1 MNREILFRG
10 QIRKNGGNAAIGTW
24 GKFSGQ
30 WVYGGIFPCTGS
42 LSIIYGWE
50 SEKERAACDIKK
62 WTVYSDTVGQYTGL
76 TDKNGV
82 KIFEGDILKSGNQL
96 FVVKYG
102 NCGGVQNV
110 EHEVGYVGFYLNPY
124 EKDAE
129 KLLRYGLR
137 TDIIYWLNAL
147 KMEVSGNIHDNPDLL
162 KEASNGQTNHP

>member
-82 KIFEGDILKSGNQL
+82 RIFEGDIVRYIDPDTQEYDIGEKYVADWDEEEACIL
-96 FVVKYG
+96 FECFVYG
-102 NCGGVQNV
+102 
-110 EHEVGYVGFYLNPY
+110 ESISYEVFNKRQAKNL
-124 EKDAE
+124 
-129 KLLRYGLR
+129 
-137 TDIIYWLNAL
+137 
-147 KMEVSGNIHDNPDLL
+147 EVIGNIFDNPELL